1 MLTSAVITIP
11 AEVKIQYLPAASN
24 APASPNHCHTAVA
37 FCLAM
42 RRSEASSMLACGPP
56 EATTEVIQTS
66 RHPSWRRVTAV
77 VLAGG
82 TSQRFAPDKL
92 AEQVDGK
99 PLLERTLASL
109 LEDFQVVVVGSVRDV
124 DRPVIF
130 TSEDPPGGGPAAALV
145 AGVRRALEE
154 PSEAIVVLPAD
165 APLGGHGA
173 STLLARL
180 GVEPSTEAVVAVDA
194 HGREQPLQLALRPAA
209 AEALLTAA
217 GPGGAAGVSARRL
230 LDALR
235 PGLVA
240 QELAPAELWDIDTA
254 DQLLVWRLRSSAAV
268 SSIMD
273 VVTERQAA
281 AFGSPVVIVI
291 DGPSC
296 AGKSILAAALA
307 LRSGAAVVEGDDF
320 YRHTLPRLTVPQREA
335 MSDAAVADA
344 VIDWE
349 RLRAEALLPLQ
360 ARRSATFQ
368 PYDWDADDGRLAP
381 PKIILPADVIIV
393 EGIYAAR
400 PELTDL
406 VDVAVYL
413 GVSTQVR
420 ARRYAERENDPDWQ
434 RFWERGEAHYFRA
447 VRPAASF
454 DIRLDDQDLR
464 NVGGA

>member
-1 MLTSAVITIP
+1 
-11 AEVKIQYLPAASN
+11 
-24 APASPNHCHTAVA
+24 
-37 FCLAM
+37 
-42 RRSEASSMLACGPP
+42 
-56 EATTEVIQTS
+56 
-66 RHPSWRRVTAV
+66 V

-82 TSQRFAPDKL
+82 ASHRFPPDKL
-92 AEQVDGK
+92 AQLVEDQ
-99 PLLERTLASL
+99 PLLDRALASL
-109 LEDFQVVVVGSVRDV
+109 PKQFLVVVVGSRRQVAR
-124 DRPVIF
+124 RVIF
-130 TSEDPPGGGPAAALV
+130 TSEDPPGGGPAAAMI
-145 AGVRRALEE
+145 AGVRRALAE
-154 PSEAIVVLPAD
+154 SADVIVVLPAD
-165 APLGGHGA
+165 APLGGHA
-173 STLLARL
+173 ARTLLGRL
-180 GVEPSTEAVVAVDA
+180 VDEPSAQAVVGVDA

-217 GPGGAAGVSARRL
+217 GPGGAAGVSARWL

-235 PGLVA
+235 PGLVT

-254 DQLLVWRLRSSAAV
+254 DQLLVWRLQSSAAV
-268 SSIMD
+268 LSIMD

-281 AFGSPVVIVI
+281 AAGSPVVVVI

-296 AGKSILAAALA
+296 AGKSILATALA
-307 LRSGAAVVEGDDF
+307 LRSGAAAVVEGDDF
-320 YRHTLPRLTVPQREA
+320 YRHTLPRLTVAQREA

-381 PKIILPADVIIV
+381 PKIIPPADVIVV
-393 EGIYAAR
+393 EGVYAAR

-406 VDVAVYL
+406 IDVAVYL
-413 GVSTQVR
+413 GIDPLLR

-447 VRPAASF
+447 VRPAASY
-454 DIRLDDQDLR
+454 DIHLDDQDLR
-464 NVGGA
+464 NVDSA

>member
-1 MLTSAVITIP
+1 
-11 AEVKIQYLPAASN
+11 
-24 APASPNHCHTAVA
+24 
-37 FCLAM
+37 
-42 RRSEASSMLACGPP
+42 
-56 EATTEVIQTS
+56 
-66 RHPSWRRVTAV
+66 V

-82 TSQRFAPDKL
+82 ASHRFPPDKL
-92 AEQVDGK
+92 AQLVEDQ
-99 PLLERTLASL
+99 PLLDRALASL
-109 LEDFQVVVVGSVRDV
+109 PEQFLVVVVGSMRQVAR
-124 DRPVIF
+124 RVIF
-130 TSEDPPGGGPAAALV
+130 TSEDPPGGGPAAAMI
-145 AGVRRALEE
+145 AGVRRAL
-154 PSEAIVVLPAD
+154 SESADVIVVLPAD
-165 APLGGHGA
+165 APLGGQA
-173 STLLARL
+173 ARTLLGRL
-180 GVEPSTEAVVAVDA
+180 EDEPSAQAVVGVDA
-194 HGREQPLQLALRPAA
+194 HGREQPLQLALRPPA

-235 PGLVA
+235 PGLVT

-268 SSIMD
+268 LSIMD

-281 AFGSPVVIVI
+281 ASGSPVVIAI

-296 AGKSILAAALA
+296 AGKSILATALA

-381 PKIILPADVIIV
+381 PKIIPPADVIIV
-393 EGIYAAR
+393 EGVYAAR

-413 GVSTQVR
+413 AVDPQVR

-447 VRPAASF
+447 VRTTASF

-464 NVGGA
+464 NVDGA